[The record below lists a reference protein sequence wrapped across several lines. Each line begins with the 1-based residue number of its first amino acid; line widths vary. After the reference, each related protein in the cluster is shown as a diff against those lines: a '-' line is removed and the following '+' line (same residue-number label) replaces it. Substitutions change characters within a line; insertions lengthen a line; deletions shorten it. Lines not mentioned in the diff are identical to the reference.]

1 MLAKKLPIRKTRA
14 FYCNILKHACRF
26 YRHLMLANLLNCLTK
41 RDASDLTNLEI
52 FNDAV
57 EVEALQEFPIHAVNL
72 NCSEF

>member
-1 MLAKKLPIRKTRA
+1 
-14 FYCNILKHACRF
+14 
-26 YRHLMLANLLNCLTK
+26 MLANLLNCLTK